1 MTPPTANFSSYVDS
15 NSDWI
20 TALAIF
26 VAAVIVA
33 KFVDWLIGRNAN
45 KVTAKLVP
53 GDELSK
59 AAVTRLRLVRRLVS
73 VAIILIGIG
82 LALAQI
88 SALQPLATTLLASSA
103 VVGIAVGLAARGV
116 LANGVAGMMLATVQ
130 PFRIGDVIQWEDNR
144 GRVED
149 ITLSYTF
156 VRLPSGH
163 RLVIPNEAIAS
174 TPLENFTIAG
184 AAVDADASVWVQP
197 PRATGALKLL
207 RDKLEGIEVNL
218 GDCEHNRI
226 ELVLG
231 FKVSA
236 QQEAA
241 KRFATREQAV
251 AILGDA
257 GMLDYAAD
265 QA

>member
-1 MTPPTANFSSYVDS
+1 MTLPIANFSNYVDD

-20 TALAIF
+20 TAVVIF
-26 VAAVIVA
+26 IASLVIA
-33 KFVDWLIGRNAN
+33 KLVDMFIGRNAN
-45 KVTAKLVP
+45 KVTSKLVP

-59 AAVTRLRLVRRLVS
+59 AAVTRLRLVRRLVT
-73 VAIILIGIG
+73 VAIVLVGVG

-88 SALQPLATTLLASSA
+88 DALKPLATTLLASSA

-130 PFRIGDVIQWEDNR
+130 PFRIGDVIEWEDNR

-174 TPLENFTIAG
+174 TPIENFTIAG

-197 PRATGALKLL
+197 PQATPALKLL
-207 RDKLEGIEVNL
+207 RDKMEDIEVHL
-218 GDCEHNRI
+218 GECEHNRI

-241 KRFATREQAV
+241 KRFTTREQAV